1 MNCHQI
7 LSGACNAGD
16 RCFAI
21 GSVEGIPFTAYAAG
35 CNVVILASTF
45 ERVQIIPGASHG
57 YVKISA
63 LDCSTD
69 TGKIAAAYENKIC
82 IFEPTP
88 VIESSK
94 HNTHFLDYRWVQT
107 GSFTSH
113 SSVVTLSWNLEGTRL
128 LTGGTNIQLWKSKS
142 PTHQQE
148 EEHTGVKFEIG
159 ESKEVKQSN
168 QGDDVSTWENIWSCQ
183 TAIPIYHM
191 AFSPDGTLFAT
202 CGRNDRLVKIWYE
215 NKQVLFPAKGTTRHT
230 DDLSSSTS
238 GGGGGGGGGSGVGA
252 ASGGVSTA
260 IGELNFTYV
269 YIAHPRAVSNIVW
282 RKTSKYMPKGS
293 VANMLVTSCLDNI
306 CRIWIET
313 VLPDDGMVNMTQ
325 FDPQNS
331 QNPKFRTHRHKHR
344 FMQRLKHMKT
354 CFHIR
359 RHMKAGAHAAPGG
372 PGGILPPA
380 HMGAGAM
387 GAAMGSSPA
396 SFSNYLGPI
405 PSLPSSCSVHD
416 FHSYG
421 FHGSG
426 VTPGMHFHLAAS
438 INAETDI
445 PLVPSMQT
453 SDPAN
458 QNVFILHWLNN
469 KEMHFT
475 LQAEAIL
482 QELTKKVIDEENGHG
497 HHGHHG
503 HGHHGH
509 HGHSGGGG
517 VDLPDDAAAGG
528 GTHAHKK
535 YLRSSKSV
543 SVDDSGEEYS
553 KYSQHTTGTGAG
565 LHLNS
570 MSNTT
575 SQNSLNNE
583 HHNQQQHPITQLV
596 DSLDNKIE
604 CLLRDWHQS
613 PDLLFAIH
621 PVDGSYL
628 IWVIEWLDDYYPGSF
643 RQAQVSF
650 STRIPSAFPLGDAMS
665 MSTTV
670 SLFNTGTHPLA
681 FRDIANNVR
690 SKDEFHKSGQADDS
704 SLKSADQHAFEKH
717 DEEQEDNNNED
728 GGEDPDAD
736 DSAAASAGV
745 ASSSQ
750 DSAGASGNGVTS
762 ALPLNVSPSVSM
774 VTKHSNG
781 TLNLWQLT
789 FAFKTKF
796 TQVLSI
802 GHVSR
807 ASGHRF
813 RVNDIT
819 CHPVLPL
826 LVSTS
831 HHNLPDT
838 EAKSPMSPFEQP
850 LSGGGLTMGSGA
862 SGGASPAGST
872 GSNGN
877 GNDKDVFTPT
887 GFCSE
892 LILWR
897 VDSVGP
903 LCHSGG
909 VSELARI
916 NSPEISAFSNVAWIP
931 TLLPSTTLGSYSN
944 SPSACFVASDGE
956 NLRVY
961 QAVIDARTL
970 LAEIS
975 CSENLNTLHK
985 SHSLSSMISNAS
997 STMKAQRSAL
1007 HDKLKVVSQ
1016 QSTARPGCI
1025 LQLDAIS
1032 DAKHDWQNTQ
1042 FLHVF
1047 QAQLITGGQRVSSSA
1062 PMDAHDLEEP
1072 RYNPF
1077 LESDMDAIV
1086 DLQRNADFE
1095 EPFYIVNIEK
1105 TLRGSTIHMWRI
1117 VISSKQQN
1125 SFLSETAMYVPDSN
1139 LTQEEPEDNPNPNA
1153 NPNPRRMSQGA
1164 ETLTGAE
1171 HFGSHVEAPHISITT
1186 KKVCTQ
1192 ELPLPEGVD
1201 VIHASPAAGHLSSSS
1216 IYPACFAPY
1225 IIVTACSDSVSRFW
1239 KCEPIDNAPT
1249 DGNGNGDAYHWSE
1262 WKMFSRIQQSAIEIP
1277 GQPLNIS
1284 AAYSGRIACAYKYGK
1299 SFTRPNKGDPD
1310 SRYVNLCVAIY
1321 ECESSGGS
1329 EWVLEDTIHLKNVHL
1344 PRINIGHGIDL
1355 SYLHDSRLLAKKQRL
1370 NQVLHT
1376 FQAHDDSRSPR
1387 SGETTPELAVS
1398 VNRQPSVAASGL
1410 LTVPSFSTLQ
1420 SLRKSI
1426 AENGNTCPLTQKH
1439 LVQLDWVSKEDGS
1452 HILTVAVGSKILLY
1466 TPVSSDIAQAN
1477 IKAMKESRSVN
1488 RPILRKASSLAQPN
1502 FVDEIRWMKLRQI
1515 DLQTADGLPPL
1526 PMQISWVRDGILVV
1540 AMDSEMHVY
1549 SQWKPHYTSH
1559 MLGSANGGSEDVPD
1573 TRNLRDEDLRSLAN
1587 ESTQLR
1593 LKNVASMPLISK
1605 VSTANLQ
1612 LLSHDKKRRL
1622 ANTSMAN
1629 VNGGGGAAATT
1640 VGSAPNDGD
1649 TGSDDYMTDFGL
1661 FQASRIACPV
1671 LPQYHPKQLMEL
1683 LNCGKIRW
1691 VKAILAH
1698 LVRCMS
1704 GGANGASSG
1713 VTQDEDGYARQRSW
1727 SRSRTLS
1734 ISYNAAD
1741 SNNIQAEHRGS
1752 TTQIPEEL
1760 MLDYAEINSIP
1771 PLPLWVLLNADRETP
1786 GCQGGANAGENDKD
1800 YDELF
1805 DMHNSEDNLD
1815 ELLSEGEQGK
1825 RHERRLS
1832 LPEKQSISHFG
1843 PRQGQLLSRLLTHTH
1858 LPGLS
1863 SLDQMHLLALA
1874 DTVATCNT
1882 DFSDKFAAD
1891 MGKNASTSGV
1901 PKEGATAT
1909 ESLDDCGL
1917 RFLLAMKHFT
1927 YLLRCLPLQQ
1937 RAQFQRQG
1945 VGTSNI
1951 VWAYHSESEEEL
1963 LNLIPSYTKG
1973 DLRWATLRDLGMGY
1987 WLKNI
1992 NTLRRCVERLAK
2004 CAYQQKQDPL
2014 DAAIYYLAMKKK
2026 SLVWG
2031 LFRSMRDEKMTAFFG
2046 NNFAEDR
2053 WRKAALKNAFVL
2065 LGKQRFEHAVAFF
2078 LLANSLNDAIE
2089 VCMNK
2094 LEDFQLALII
2104 ARLYEGDAE
2113 GCYYHKLLHE
2123 HVLGTD
2129 PETGRCDIPRAH
2141 PDPFLRSMTYWTLKK
2156 YQESLNTLLLTGGV
2170 GSLHSSYREEDLLRP
2185 EPQATNPNVFNFY
2198 IYLRTHPLLIRQ
2210 NIALSAQEKR
2220 IAHVV
2225 LSGFNY
2231 ETAGLGAGPGTGM
2244 GGGAACD
2251 KQLQLEDSITP
2262 IERQLY
2268 FTTAH
2273 GHFKSGCPA
2282 LALEVLNKLPMK
2294 ISEDPSSSG
2303 SSVAGSQAAATTQQI
2318 NKEELIN
2325 SGIMDQWG
2333 ATATADAFDWGAPA
2347 AGSEAEAKFEIK
2359 WDDDE
2364 EDADPIADDDDPEMA
2379 TPQPP
2384 TGGAAAA
2391 GAAAAA
2397 GRSSGD
2403 GHKMDIMAQ
2412 QLKFVACLK
2421 ILMEELSTLATGFEV
2436 DGGQLRYQLYMWLER
2451 EVEAL
2456 KQLCNYCSSEQ
2467 QQANDGGGDADA
2479 KDDKEMNASI
2489 CPSTERPTL
2498 HEILMQDKQ
2507 DFEAKVLR
2515 AAKRKRWLKANETL
2529 LRTLLSYCSLHGAS
2543 GGGLASVRM
2552 ELVLLL
2558 QELQQEKT
2566 QQQLL
2571 SPLPFPT
2578 TLPLLSACVAGNKTV
2593 IADPIKYLQSQT
2605 VDMLQSI
2612 IKVLPFPGI
2621 ETSVL
2626 SEIFVLRDLAV
2637 ALSSCIYQSLC
2648 DSESFVVNNSAFN
2661 GYPSPGMENIAKI
2674 NSSFECSYLV
2684 GSRNAYG
2691 RRRKYSTDEPA
2702 GICTTPSKWPGVTNL
2717 RALLAR
2723 EKDEDVPKLNVLLLE
2738 SFVST
2743 YMALFI
2749 YSLSTCDSRL
2759 LYRLSGQ
2766 SFNNDTWSTLFGG
2779 GMKKLLIKPASA
2791 QSQSQPA
2798 AAAAAGGAGG
2808 GGAGSTSDDPT
2819 ADENSV
2825 WNTVTS
2831 ITKQRMKLNMKILGS
2846 FSQNSTSNNMKE
2858 DKPTYREQFMPPE
2871 TSMLSYFL
2879 TKPPPGTTEC
2889 DDYDTDDSHES
2900 ENEEEE
2906 EDDDDVNVSR
2916 TQLKAK
2922 DNTEHTN
2929 PTSYSWSILRLALI
2943 KISTHKIQ
2951 ELVKVAGIE
2960 LQDLPVISPLSHEVL
2975 RTLNRWQEFALSDL
2989 IARGPPSRQ
2998 YIPGCYAESGIN
3010 GLAIHKY
3017 RSLLNKDNTPFVSG
3031 SSAGPIRRLWNYLVR
3046 QEPAQEVFIKS
3057 IFGKNMDGHHHH
3069 HHTRGSQHDNETDEG
3084 QSHSTS
3090 ENTDHIRII
3099 HKDHESILSFC
3110 LKNNSSSM
3118 IAFSNPRE
3126 IQEFDISLLLE
3137 SPNWYEDECDYDM
3150 MNLSKDADT
3159 NSSAFLIIQSQE
3171 QNQFGGSNNPNES
3184 NSSTQS
3190 ASQSGRGTSM
3200 VQRHKVDNVKRMSA
3214 HPLMPLYLT
3223 GGQDGSV
3230 QIWEWGH
3237 QQPVCSPRPSGT
3249 FAKVTRCRFS
3259 EQGNKFGIGD
3269 GDGNLS
3275 LWQAGIASQNNR
3287 SFISYQCHNKTLSD
3301 FVFLGSCSLLA
3312 SAGQSS
3318 ENKNINIWD
3327 TLLPHKKSCVSAF
3340 TCHDQGSSCLVFA
3353 PQHQVLISCGKRGDV
3368 CVFDVRQRTLRHRYQ
3383 AHDSTIKCIA
3393 LDPHEEFFVTGSIE
3407 GDIKIWDMNQF
3418 MLINTFPHEHAKN
3431 GFFKHTGQGV
3441 SQVTVDPFGRL
3452 FSCGSDGCM
3461 KVRLLVEKDNIVH
3474 SVY

>member
-45 ERVQIIPGASHG
+45 ERVQIIPGANHG

-113 SSVVTLSWNLEGTRL
+113 SNVVTLSWNLEGTRL

-159 ESKEVKQSN
+159 ESKEPKQTSN
-168 QGDDVSTWENIWSCQ
+168 AQSEDVSTWENIWSCQ

-215 NKQVLFPAKGTTRHT
+215 NKQVLFPAKGSSNAGPTPSCRHGVDDGTT
-230 DDLSSSTS
+230 SSS
-238 GGGGGGGGGSGVGA
+238 G
-252 ASGGVSTA
+252 
-260 IGELNFTYV
+260 GELNFTYV

-325 FDPQNS
+325 FDPMAS

-359 RHMKAGAHAAPGG
+359 RHMKAGASAVPGAASAGAASGG
-372 PGGILPPA
+372 GT
-380 HMGAGAM
+380 AGAM
-387 GAAMGSSPA
+387 GGMGSSPA
-396 SFSNYLGPI
+396 SYTNYLGPI

-421 FHGSG
+421 FQGSG

-497 HHGHHG
+497 NA
-503 HGHHGH
+503 
-509 HGHSGGGG
+509 SSGG
-517 VDLPDDAAAGG
+517 VDLPDDAHGSHSQA
-528 GTHAHKK
+528 HAHKK

-543 SVDDSGEEYS
+543 SVDDSGEEFS
-553 KYSQHTTGTGAG
+553 RYSQHTAGTGMGGGGGGAG

-583 HHNQQQHPITQLV
+583 PAHPITQLV

-690 SKDEFHKSGQADDS
+690 SKDEFHKGHADDS
-704 SLKSADQHAFEKH
+704 SLKSDQHSGQTFERH
-717 DEEQEDNNNED
+717 DEEQEDAADDD
-728 GGEDPDAD
+728 GDGDREGDAD
-736 DSAAASAGV
+736 QDEGGGDRSAAASGGGA
-745 ASSSQ
+745 AEHSSSSQ
-750 DSAGASGNGVTS
+750 DSAATGAS

-831 HHNLPDT
+831 HHNLPDS
-838 EAKSPMSPFEQP
+838 EAKSPMSLFEQP
-850 LSGGGLTMGSGA
+850 LSGGLP
-862 SGGASPAGST
+862 SGGGTGAGPSV
-872 GSNGN
+872 GSNG
-877 GNDKDVFTPT
+877 DKDVFTPT

-997 STMKAQRSAL
+997 STMRAQRSAL

-1047 QAQLITGGQRVSSSA
+1047 QAQLITGGQRTPQA
-1062 PMDAHDLEEP
+1062 DPHDLEEP
-1072 RYNPF
+1072 RLNAL

-1117 VISSKQQN
+1117 VISSKQQS

-1139 LTQEEPEDNPNPNA
+1139 LTQEPDEDGA
-1153 NPNPRRMSQGA
+1153 GGNPNPRRMSQGA

-1171 HFGSHVEAPHISITT
+1171 HFGPQVEAPHISITT

-1225 IIVTACSDSVSRFW
+1225 IIVTACSDSISRFW
-1239 KCEPIDNAPT
+1239 KCEPIGDEDDPNPE
-1249 DGNGNGDAYHWSE
+1249 GDAYHWSE
-1262 WKMFSRIQQSAIEIP
+1262 WKMFSRIQHSAIEIP

-1299 SFTRPNKGDPD
+1299 SFTRPNKGPDPD

-1376 FQAHDDSRSPR
+1376 FAHDPESRSPR
-1387 SGETTPELAVS
+1387 SGETTPELAV
-1398 VNRQPSVAASGL
+1398 NRQPSAAASGL

-1549 SQWKPHYTSH
+1549 SQWKPHYSSH
-1559 MLGSANGGSEDVPD
+1559 FAAAAAAAGEDVPD

-1622 ANTSMAN
+1622 GNTSMAN
-1629 VNGGGGAAATT
+1629 MNGAGGAGGTGTYGGGAD
-1640 VGSAPNDGD
+1640 DG
-1649 TGSDDYMTDFGL
+1649 GNDDYMTDFGL

-1704 GGANGASSG
+1704 GNSSST
-1713 VTQDEDGYARQRSW
+1713 VNQDDDGYARQRSW

-1734 ISYNAAD
+1734 ISYTAD
-1741 SNNIQAEHRGS
+1741 QNIQAEHRGS

-1786 GCQGGANAGENDKD
+1786 GQSNNYAEGDKD

-1815 ELLSEGEQGK
+1815 ELLSEGDEKK
-1825 RHERRLS
+1825 RQERRLS
-1832 LPEKQSISHFG
+1832 LPEKHSISHFG

-1891 MGKNASTSGV
+1891 QGKSGGMAGGAGSGAVKDGSTS
-1901 PKEGATAT
+1901 TD
-1909 ESLDDCGL
+1909 SLDDCGL

-1951 VWAYHSESEEEL
+1951 VWAFHSESEEEL

-1973 DLRWATLRDLGMGY
+1973 DLRWATLRDLGVGY

-1992 NTLRRCVERLAK
+1992 NTLRRCVEKLAK
-2004 CAYQQKQDPL
+2004 CAYQQKQEPL

-2031 LFRSMRDEKMTAFFG
+2031 LFRSRRDEKMTAFFG

-2104 ARLYEGDAE
+2104 ARLYEGDGE
-2113 GCYYHKLLHE
+2113 GCYYHHLLHE
-2123 HVLGTD
+2123 HILGTD
-2129 PETGRCDIPRAH
+2129 AATGRCDLSRAH
-2141 PDPFLRSMTYWTLKK
+2141 PDPFLRSMTYWTIKK
-2156 YQESLNTLLLTGGV
+2156 YQESLNTLLLNNV

-2185 EPQATNPNVFNFY
+2185 EQQATNPNVFNFY

-2231 ETAGLGAGPGTGM
+2231 AGDAAPS
-2244 GGGAACD
+2244 AVACD

-2282 LALEVLNKLPMK
+2282 LALEVLNKLPQK
-2294 ISEDPSSSG
+2294 ISDDSG
-2303 SSVAGSQAAATTQQI
+2303 GSVAGSQAQERAQQ

-2325 SGIMDQWG
+2325 TGIMDQWG
-2333 ATATADAFDWGAPA
+2333 ATPAAASNTADAFDWGAPVS
-2347 AGSEAEAKFEIK
+2347 SEPEAKFEIK
-2359 WDDDE
+2359 WDDEDE
-2364 EDADPIADDDDPEMA
+2364 EEDPDLEPDEPELA
-2379 TPQPP
+2379 TPQPQAP
-2384 TGGAAAA
+2384 IL
-2391 GAAAAA
+2391 
-2397 GRSSGD
+2397 GRGKSNGND
-2403 GHKMDIMAQ
+2403 TKMDIMAQ

-2456 KQLCNYCSSEQ
+2456 KQLCNYCSQAEQ
-2467 QQANDGGGDADA
+2467 SSHESGDADA
-2479 KDDKEMNASI
+2479 EARDKEMNASI
-2489 CPSTERPTL
+2489 YPSTERPTL

-2507 DFEAKVLR
+2507 DFEAKVMR

-2621 ETSVL
+2621 EPSAL

-2702 GICTTPSKWPGVTNL
+2702 GVCTTPSKWPGVTNL

-2766 SFNNDTWSTLFGG
+2766 SFNNETWSTLFGG
-2779 GMKKLLIKPASA
+2779 GMKKLLIKPA
-2791 QSQSQPA
+2791 A
-2798 AAAAAGGAGG
+2798 APPPTQMVTGGAGAGGASGG
-2808 GGAGSTSDDPT
+2808 TGSTSEEPT
-2819 ADENSV
+2819 DENSV

-2846 FSQNSTSNNMKE
+2846 FSQNSTSSNMKE

-2879 TKPPPGTTEC
+2879 TKPPTTEC

-2900 ENEEEE
+2900 DNEEEE

-2916 TQLKAK
+2916 SQLKAK

-2975 RTLNRWQEFALSDL
+2975 RTLNRWQDFALSDL
-2989 IARGPPSRQ
+2989 IARGPPSRN

-3057 IFGKNMDGHHHH
+3057 IFVKNMEPS
-3069 HHTRGSQHDNETDEG
+3069 TRGSHHTNNDNETDEG
-3084 QSHSTS
+3084 QSHSTN

-3118 IAFSNPRE
+3118 IAFANPRE

-3159 NSSAFLIIQSQE
+3159 NSSSFLIIQTQE
-3171 QNQFGGSNNPNES
+3171 QNQFGSNSNAYSES
-3184 NSSTQS
+3184 NASTQS

-3200 VQRHKVDNVKRMSA
+3200 VLRHKVDNVKRMSA

-3237 QQPVCSPRPSGT
+3237 QQPVCSPRTSGT

-3269 GDGNLS
+3269 GDGKLS

-3287 SFISYQCHNKTLSD
+3287 SFISYQCHNKALSD

-3441 SQVTVDPFGRL
+3441 SQVYVDAFGRL

>member
-168 QGDDVSTWENIWSCQ
+168 QAEDVSTWENIWSCQ

-230 DDLSSSTS
+230 DDLSSNAS
-238 GGGGGGGGGSGVGA
+238 GGGAGAGGGSG
-252 ASGGVSTA
+252 GVSAA

-313 VLPDDGMVNMTQ
+313 VLPDDGLVNMTQ

-387 GAAMGSSPA
+387 GGAMGSSPA

-482 QELTKKVIDEENGHG
+482 QELTKKVIDEENGH
-497 HHGHHG
+497 HGHYG
-503 HGHHGH
+503 HGHH

-517 VDLPDDAAAGG
+517 VDLPDDAPGG
-528 GTHAHKK
+528 THGTHAHKK

-553 KYSQHTTGTGAG
+553 KYSQHTAGTGAG

-583 HHNQQQHPITQLV
+583 QHQHQQHPITQLV

-670 SLFNTGTHPLA
+670 SLFNTGSHPLA

-690 SKDEFHKSGQADDS
+690 SKDEFHKNGQADDS
-704 SLKSADQHAFEKH
+704 SLKSDQHAFEKH
-717 DEEQEDNNNED
+717 EEEQEDNNED
-728 GGEDPDAD
+728 GEQDQETD
-736 DSAAASAGV
+736 DSAAASGGV

-762 ALPLNVSPSVSM
+762 GLPLNVSPSVSM

-831 HHNLPDT
+831 HHNLPDS

-850 LSGGGLTMGSGA
+850 LSGGGGGGFTMGSGT
-862 SGGASPAGST
+862 GGVASPGGSAGAASN
-872 GSNGN
+872 GNGNGN

-1047 QAQLITGGQRVSSSA
+1047 QAQLITGGQRTTASV
-1062 PMDAHDLEEP
+1062 DAQDVDEP

-1086 DLQRNADFE
+1086 DLQRNVDFE

-1239 KCEPIDNAPT
+1239 KCEPIENPSAEET
-1249 DGNGNGDAYHWSE
+1249 GNGNGNGDAYHWSE

-1559 MLGSANGGSEDVPD
+1559 MVGGANGGSEDVPD

-1622 ANTSMAN
+1622 GNTSMAN
-1629 VNGGGGAAATT
+1629 MNGGGAVATT
-1640 VGSAPNDGD
+1640 VGSAPNDRD
-1649 TGSDDYMTDFGL
+1649 SGSDDYLTDFGL

-1704 GGANGASSG
+1704 GGSSG
-1713 VTQDEDGYARQRSW
+1713 DQHGATQDEDGYARQRSW

-1741 SNNIQAEHRGS
+1741 NNNIQAEHRGS

-1786 GCQGGANAGENDKD
+1786 GGQGGASNAENDKD

-1891 MGKNASTSGV
+1891 MGKNTANV

-2123 HVLGTD
+2123 HILGTD

-2231 ETAGLGAGPGTGM
+2231 ETAGAGAGS
-2244 GGGAACD
+2244 GGAACD

-2282 LALEVLNKLPMK
+2282 LALEVLNKLPLK

-2303 SSVAGSQAAATTQQI
+2303 SSMAGSQAAATSQQI

-2333 ATATADAFDWGAPA
+2333 AATATATADAFDWGAPA
-2347 AGSEAEAKFEIK
+2347 AGNEAEAKFEIK
-2359 WDDDE
+2359 WDDD
-2364 EDADPIADDDDPEMA
+2364 DADPIDDDDPEMA

-2384 TGGAAAA
+2384 MGAEDAV
-2391 GAAAAA
+2391 AAAAA
-2397 GRSSGD
+2397 AVGRSTGD

-2467 QQANDGGGDADA
+2467 QQASDGSGGDADA

-2605 VDMLQSI
+2605 VDMLQTI
-2612 IKVLPFPGI
+2612 IKVVPFPGI
-2621 ETSVL
+2621 ETSAL

-2749 YSLSTCDSRL
+2749 YSLCTCDSRL

-2779 GMKKLLIKPASA
+2779 GMKKLLIKPASGQA
-2791 QSQSQPA
+2791 QSLPA
-2798 AAAAAGGAGG
+2798 AAAAAAGA
-2808 GGAGSTSDDPT
+2808 AGPTSDDPT

-2846 FSQNSTSNNMKE
+2846 FSQSSTSNNMKE

-2879 TKPPPGTTEC
+2879 SKPPPGTTEC

-2943 KISTHKIQ
+2943 KITTHKIQ

-2989 IARGPPSRQ
+2989 IARGPPTRQ

-3031 SSAGPIRRLWNYLVR
+3031 SSAGPIRRLWNFLVR

-3057 IFGKNMDGHHHH
+3057 IFGKNMEGHHHH
-3069 HHTRGSQHDNETDEG
+3069 GHTRGSQPDNETDEG

-3171 QNQFGGSNNPNES
+3171 QNQFGSNSNPNES

-3237 QQPVCSPRPSGT
+3237 QQPVCSPRTSGT

>member
-45 ERVQIIPGASHG
+45 DRVQIIPGANHG

-113 SSVVTLSWNLEGTRL
+113 SNVVTLSWNLEGTRL

-142 PTHQQE
+142 PAHPHE
-148 EEHTGVKFEIG
+148 EEHTAVKFEIG
-159 ESKEVKQSN
+159 ESKETKQTPNAGS
-168 QGDDVSTWENIWSCQ
+168 DDVSTWENIWSCQ

-215 NKQVLFPAKGTTRHT
+215 NKQVLFPAKGNAK
-230 DDLSSSTS
+230 STS
-238 GGGGGGGGGSGVGA
+238 NNNSSFNASEDGGGLG
-252 ASGGVSTA
+252 
-260 IGELNFTYV
+260 GELNFTYV

-313 VLPDDGMVNMTQ
+313 VLPDDGLVNMTQ
-325 FDPQNS
+325 FDPLAS

-354 CFHIR
+354 CFHLR
-359 RHMKAGAHAAPGG
+359 RHMKAGANATSQSSGG
-372 PGGILPPA
+372 GTGGGVGTGI
-380 HMGAGAM
+380 
-387 GAAMGSSPA
+387 GSGLGTVGSPPA
-396 SFSNYLGPI
+396 SFSNYQGPI

-482 QELTKKVIDEENGHG
+482 QELTKKVIDEENGG
-497 HHGHHG
+497 G
-503 HGHHGH
+503 HGSAGNA
-509 HGHSGGGG
+509 STAGGGG
-517 VDLPDDAAAGG
+517 VDIPDEA
-528 GTHAHKK
+528 AHKK
-535 YLRSSKSV
+535 FIRAASKSV

-553 KYSQHTTGTGAG
+553 KYSQHTAGTGAG
-565 LHLNS
+565 MHLNS

-575 SQNSLNNE
+575 SQNSLNNDN
-583 HHNQQQHPITQLV
+583 HNPLPQLV

-670 SLFNTGTHPLA
+670 SLFNTGSHPLA
-681 FRDIANNVR
+681 FRDIANNVK
-690 SKDEFHKSGQADDS
+690 SKDEFHKSGTDDGSIKSDQHS
-704 SLKSADQHAFEKH
+704 STTYEKRDEDADQ
-717 DEEQEDNNNED
+717 DD
-728 GGEDPDAD
+728 GAGDTDAGAD
-736 DSAAASAGV
+736 HSVAASSGENTTT
-745 ASSSQ
+745 Q
-750 DSAGASGNGVTS
+750 DASG

-831 HHNLPDT
+831 HHNLPDSET
-838 EAKSPMSPFEQP
+838 KSPMSPFEQP
-850 LSGGGLTMGSGA
+850 L
-862 SGGASPAGST
+862 AGNAG
-872 GSNGN
+872 GSNSSN
-877 GNDKDVFTPT
+877 GEKDIFTPT

-975 CSENLNTLHK
+975 SSENLNTLHK

-997 STMKAQRSAL
+997 STMKAHRSAL

-1032 DAKHDWQNTQ
+1032 EAKHDWQNTQ

-1047 QAQLITGGQRVSSSA
+1047 QAQLITGGQRASTS
-1062 PMDAHDLEEP
+1062 DAHDLEEP
-1072 RYNPF
+1072 KMNAL

-1105 TLRGSTIHMWRI
+1105 TLRGSTIHMWCI
-1117 VISSKQQN
+1117 VISSKQQS

-1139 LTQEEPEDNPNPNA
+1139 LTQEPDENEGGGGA
-1153 NPNPRRMSQGA
+1153 RRMSQGA

-1171 HFGSHVEAPHISITT
+1171 HFGAHVEAPHISITT

-1225 IIVTACSDSVSRFW
+1225 IIVTACSDSISRFW
-1239 KCEPIDNAPT
+1239 KCEPVN
-1249 DGNGNGDAYHWSE
+1249 DGEAEGDAYRWSE
-1262 WKMFSRIQQSAIEIP
+1262 WKMFSRIQESAIEIP

-1355 SYLHDSRLLAKKQRL
+1355 SYLHDSRLLAKKQRV

-1376 FQAHDDSRSPR
+1376 FAHDDSRSPR
-1387 SGETTPELAVS
+1387 SGETTPELAVK
-1398 VNRQPSVAASGL
+1398 QAAASGL

-1466 TPVSSDIAQAN
+1466 TPVSSDVAQAN

-1549 SQWKPHYTSH
+1549 SQWKPHYNQH
-1559 MLGSANGGSEDVPD
+1559 FLGSAEDVPD

-1593 LKNVASMPLISK
+1593 LKTVASMPLISK

-1622 ANTSMAN
+1622 GNSSM
-1629 VNGGGGAAATT
+1629 GAMPAS
-1640 VGSAPNDGD
+1640 SAGD
-1649 TGSDDYMTDFGL
+1649 AGNDDYMTDFGL

-1704 GGANGASSG
+1704 GPSTVGGSG
-1713 VTQDEDGYARQRSW
+1713 SGQDEDGSARQRSW

-1734 ISYNAAD
+1734 ISYTAD
-1741 SNNIQAEHRGS
+1741 TNIQAEHRGS

-1786 GCQGGANAGENDKD
+1786 GQCGSMPEDGKD
-1800 YDELF
+1800 YEELF
-1805 DMHNSEDNLD
+1805 DLHNSEDNLD
-1815 ELLSEGEQGK
+1815 ELLGDGDQK
-1825 RHERRLS
+1825 RQDRRLS

-1843 PRQGQLLSRLLTHTH
+1843 IRQGQLLSRLLTHTH

-1891 MGKNASTSGV
+1891 IGKNAGGV
-1901 PKEGATAT
+1901 PKDQGANNALTD
-1909 ESLDDCGL
+1909 SLDDCGL

-1945 VGTSNI
+1945 VGTANI

-1973 DLRWATLRDLGMGY
+1973 DLKWGTLRDLGVGY

-1992 NTLRRCVERLAK
+1992 NTLRKCVEKLAK
-2004 CAYQQKQDPL
+2004 CAYQLKQDPL

-2031 LFRSMRDEKMTAFFG
+2031 LFRSKRDEKMTTFFG
-2046 NNFAEDR
+2046 NNFGEDR

-2113 GCYYHKLLHE
+2113 GSYYHRLLHE
-2123 HVLGTD
+2123 HILGTD
-2129 PETGRCDIPRAH
+2129 VETGRCDITRAH
-2141 PDPFLRSMTYWTLKK
+2141 PDPFLRSMTYWTIKK
-2156 YQESLNTLLLTGGV
+2156 YQESLNTLLLNGV

-2185 EPQATNPNVFNFY
+2185 ETHATNPNVFNFY

-2220 IAHVV
+2220 MAHVV
-2225 LSGFNY
+2225 LSGFSY
-2231 ETAGLGAGPGTGM
+2231 AGDAR
-2244 GGGAACD
+2244 GGATGGSGQNND

-2294 ISEDPSSSG
+2294 ITDDAG
-2303 SSVAGSQAAATTQQI
+2303 SSAASQTAG
-2318 NKEELIN
+2318 NDKEELIV

-2333 ATATADAFDWGAPA
+2333 TTSNETAPATAEAFDWGAPVSKSDA
-2347 AGSEAEAKFEIK
+2347 NSTFEIK

-2364 EDADPIADDDDPEMA
+2364 EEEAEDEKEDGLI
-2379 TPQPP
+2379 TPQPQATP
-2384 TGGAAAA
+2384 APKSNIKTSGGEI
-2391 GAAAAA
+2391 
-2397 GRSSGD
+2397 
-2403 GHKMDIMAQ
+2403 KMDIMAQ

-2467 QQANDGGGDADA
+2467 TGDGSDEQSGDA
-2479 KDDKEMNASI
+2479 KDKDMNASI
-2489 CPSTERPTL
+2489 CPATERPTL

-2507 DFEAKVLR
+2507 DFEAKVMR

-2621 ETSVL
+2621 ETSAL
-2626 SEIFVLRDLAV
+2626 NEIFVLRDLAV

-2648 DSESFVVNNSAFN
+2648 DSESFVVNNASFN
-2661 GYPSPGMENIAKI
+2661 GYQSPGIENIAKI

-2684 GSRNAYG
+2684 GSRNAFN

-2702 GICTTPSKWPGVTNL
+2702 EICTTPSKWPGVTNL

-2766 SFNNDTWSTLFGG
+2766 NFSNETWSTLFGG
-2779 GMKKLLIKPASA
+2779 GMKKLLIKPAA
-2791 QSQSQPA
+2791 PPQFQTNHNQSQMQSNSMA
-2798 AAAAAGGAGG
+2798 AA
-2808 GGAGSTSDDPT
+2808 SNT
-2819 ADENSV
+2819 DENTDESGV
-2825 WNTVTS
+2825 WSTVTS
-2831 ITKQRMKLNMKILGS
+2831 ITKQRMRLNMKILGS
-2846 FSQNSTSNNMKE
+2846 FNNSTTSANMKE
-2858 DKPTYREQFMPPE
+2858 DKPTYREQFMPPG

-2879 TKPPPGTTEC
+2879 TKPISSDY
-2889 DDYDTDDSHES
+2889 DDYDTDDSHKS
-2900 ENEEEE
+2900 DNEDEE
-2906 EDDDDVNVSR
+2906 EDDDDVNLSR
-2916 TQLKAK
+2916 TQLKSK

-2951 ELVKVAGIE
+2951 EFVKVAGIE

-2975 RTLNRWQEFALSDL
+2975 RTLNRWQEYALNDL
-2989 IARGPPSRQ
+2989 IARGPPSRN

-3017 RSLLNKDNTPFVSG
+3017 RSLLNKENTPFISS

-3046 QEPAQEVFIKS
+3046 QEPAQDVFIKS
-3057 IFGKNMDGHHHH
+3057 IFGKNPEPSTRSSHHH
-3069 HHTRGSQHDNETDEG
+3069 QHDNETDEG
-3084 QSHSTS
+3084 HSHSTN
-3090 ENTDHIRII
+3090 ENCDQIRII

-3110 LKNNSSSM
+3110 LKSNTSSM
-3118 IAFSNPRE
+3118 IAFANPRE

-3137 SPNWYEDECDYDM
+3137 SPNWYEDECDYNM
-3150 MNLSKDADT
+3150 LNLSKEEDT
-3159 NSSAFLIIQSQE
+3159 NSSTFLIIQTQE
-3171 QNQFGGSNNPNES
+3171 QNQFGTGNTSTDPS
-3184 NSSTQS
+3184 SSTQS

-3200 VQRHKVDNVKRMSA
+3200 VLRHKVDNVKRMSA

-3237 QQPVCSPRPSGT
+3237 QQPVCCPRTSGT

-3287 SFISYQCHNKTLSD
+3287 SFITYQCHNKTLSD
-3301 FVFLGSCSLLA
+3301 FVFLGACSLLA
-3312 SAGQSS
+3312 SGGQSS

-3327 TLLPHKKSCVSAF
+3327 TLMPHKKACVSAF

-3474 SVY
+3474 SLY

>member
-45 ERVQIIPGASHG
+45 ERVQIIPGANHG

-107 GSFTSH
+107 GSFTSQ

-159 ESKEVKQSN
+159 ESKEPKQPNNAQSE
-168 QGDDVSTWENIWSCQ
+168 DVSTWENIWSCQ

-215 NKQVLFPAKGTTRHT
+215 NKQVLFPAKGTTAT
-230 DDLSSSTS
+230 TTSSSGTTHRHGGEDATS
-238 GGGGGGGGGSGVGA
+238 SSSGNGD
-252 ASGGVSTA
+252 
-260 IGELNFTYV
+260 LNFTYV

-325 FDPQNS
+325 FDPMAS

-359 RHMKAGAHAAPGG
+359 RHMKAGANAPHGNHVGGAAAAGG
-372 PGGILPPA
+372 GATGGVSSGT
-380 HMGAGAM
+380 MG
-387 GAAMGSSPA
+387 AMGSSPA
-396 SFSNYLGPI
+396 SYSNYLGPI

-421 FHGSG
+421 FQGSG

-482 QELTKKVIDEENGHG
+482 QELTKKVIDEENGH
-497 HHGHHG
+497 
-503 HGHHGH
+503 
-509 HGHSGGGG
+509 
-517 VDLPDDAAAGG
+517 DLPDDAAAAAPAGSHSHSQG
-528 GTHAHKK
+528 HAHKK

-553 KYSQHTTGTGAG
+553 RYSQHTGVAAN

-583 HHNQQQHPITQLV
+583 QAAHPITQLV

-690 SKDEFHKSGQADDS
+690 SKDEFHKGNADDS
-704 SLKSADQHAFEKH
+704 SLKSDQHSGQTFERH
-717 DEEQEDNNNED
+717 DEEQEDAVDEQEENDRE
-728 GGEDPDAD
+728 GDAD
-736 DSAAASAGV
+736 QDESAANSGGVGGAGG
-745 ASSSQ
+745 AAEHSSSSQ
-750 DSAGASGNGVTS
+750 DSAAAGS

-831 HHNLPDT
+831 HHNLPDSP
-838 EAKSPMSPFEQP
+838 EVKSPLSPFEQP
-850 LSGGGLTMGSGA
+850 LSGGGIPGGTAATGGS
-862 SGGASPAGST
+862 ST
-872 GSNGN
+872 G
-877 GNDKDVFTPT
+877 DKDVFTPT

-997 STMKAQRSAL
+997 STMRGQRSAL

-1047 QAQLITGGQRVSSSA
+1047 QAQLITGGQRQTS
-1062 PMDAHDLEEP
+1062 DLNDPEDEP
-1072 RYNPF
+1072 RLNAL

-1117 VISSKQQN
+1117 VISSKQQS

-1139 LTQEEPEDNPNPNA
+1139 LTQEPDEDGNPG
-1153 NPNPRRMSQGA
+1153 NPRRMSQGA

-1171 HFGSHVEAPHISITT
+1171 HFGPQVEAPHISITT

-1225 IIVTACSDSVSRFW
+1225 IIVTACSDSISRFW
-1239 KCEPIDNAPT
+1239 KCEPIEDP
-1249 DGNGNGDAYHWSE
+1249 DGDAYHWSE
-1262 WKMFSRIQQSAIEIP
+1262 WKMFSRIQHSAIEIP

-1299 SFTRPNKGDPD
+1299 SFTRPNKGPDPD

-1370 NQVLHT
+1370 NQVLHGT
-1376 FQAHDDSRSPR
+1376 FSHDPESRSPR
-1387 SGETTPELAVS
+1387 SGETTPELAVGGA
-1398 VNRQPSVAASGL
+1398 RQPSSAAASGL

-1549 SQWKPHYTSH
+1549 SQWKPHYSSH
-1559 MLGSANGGSEDVPD
+1559 FAAAAAAAAGEDVPD

-1622 ANTSMAN
+1622 GNTSMAN
-1629 VNGGGGAAATT
+1629 MNGGGGAITT
-1640 VGSAPNDGD
+1640 DPED
-1649 TGSDDYMTDFGL
+1649 TGNDDYMTDFGL

-1704 GGANGASSG
+1704 GNSSG
-1713 VTQDEDGYARQRSW
+1713 LAGQDEDGYARQRSW

-1734 ISYNAAD
+1734 ISYTAD
-1741 SNNIQAEHRGS
+1741 QNIQAEHRGS

-1786 GCQGGANAGENDKD
+1786 GQSNNYTEGDKD

-1815 ELLSEGEQGK
+1815 ELLSEGDEKK
-1825 RHERRLS
+1825 RQERRLS
-1832 LPEKQSISHFG
+1832 LPEKHSISHFG

-1891 MGKNASTSGV
+1891 QGKSSGGSSGGGAAAAGAVKESTD
-1901 PKEGATAT
+1901 
-1909 ESLDDCGL
+1909 SLDDCGL

-1992 NTLRRCVERLAK
+1992 NTLRRCVEKLAK
-2004 CAYQQKQDPL
+2004 CAYQQKQEPL

-2031 LFRSMRDEKMTAFFG
+2031 LFRSRRDEKMTAFFG

-2104 ARLYEGDAE
+2104 ARLYEGDSE
-2113 GCYYHKLLHE
+2113 GCYYHQLLHE
-2123 HVLGTD
+2123 HILGTD
-2129 PETGRCDIPRAH
+2129 AETGRCDLSRAH
-2141 PDPFLRSMTYWTLKK
+2141 PDPFLRSMTYWTIKK
-2156 YQESLNTLLLTGGV
+2156 YQESLNTLLLNNV
-2170 GSLHSSYREEDLLRP
+2170 GSLHSSYREEDLLLRP

-2231 ETAGLGAGPGTGM
+2231 AGDAAPS
-2244 GGGAACD
+2244 AVACD

-2282 LALEVLNKLPMK
+2282 LALEVLNKLPQK
-2294 ISEDPSSSG
+2294 ISDDSGGNDGESLAG
-2303 SSVAGSQAAATTQQI
+2303 SSVAQERGQAS
-2318 NKEELIN
+2318 KEELIN
-2325 SGIMDQWG
+2325 TGIMDQWG
-2333 ATATADAFDWGAPA
+2333 GGGGGAGAATADAFDWGAPVA
-2347 AGSEAEAKFEIK
+2347 SEPEAKFEIK
-2359 WDDDE
+2359 WDDEEDE
-2364 EDADPIADDDDPEMA
+2364 EEEQIDPDLEPELA
-2379 TPQPP
+2379 TPQPIL
-2384 TGGAAAA
+2384 TRGN
-2391 GAAAAA
+2391 
-2397 GRSSGD
+2397 RNGD
-2403 GHKMDIMAQ
+2403 TKMDIMAQ

-2456 KQLCNYCSSEQ
+2456 KQLCNYCSQAEQ
-2467 QQANDGGGDADA
+2467 ASHADGGEAEADREA
-2479 KDDKEMNASI
+2479 KEMNASI
-2489 CPSTERPTL
+2489 YPSTERPTL

-2507 DFEAKVLR
+2507 DFEAKVMR

-2621 ETSVL
+2621 EPSSL

-2702 GICTTPSKWPGVTNL
+2702 GVCTTPSKWPGVTNL

-2779 GMKKLLIKPASA
+2779 GMKKLLIKPA
-2791 QSQSQPA
+2791 QPS
-2798 AAAAAGGAGG
+2798 GGG
-2808 GGAGSTSDDPT
+2808 GGAATGSTSEEP

-2846 FSQNSTSNNMKE
+2846 FSQNSTSSNMKE

-2879 TKPPPGTTEC
+2879 TKPPTTEC

-2916 TQLKAK
+2916 SQLKTK

-2929 PTSYSWSILRLALI
+2929 PMSYSWSILRLALI

-2975 RTLNRWQEFALSDL
+2975 RTLNRWNDFALADL
-2989 IARGPPSRQ
+2989 IGRGPPSRN

-3057 IFGKNMDGHHHH
+3057 IFGKNMEPSARGSS
-3069 HHTRGSQHDNETDEG
+3069 HHTHNDNETDEG
-3084 QSHSTS
+3084 QSHSTN

-3118 IAFSNPRE
+3118 IAFANPRE

-3159 NSSAFLIIQSQE
+3159 NSSSFLIIQTQE
-3171 QNQFGGSNNPNES
+3171 QNQFGGNSNAYSES
-3184 NSSTQS
+3184 NASTQS

-3200 VQRHKVDNVKRMSA
+3200 VLRHKVDNVKRMSA

-3237 QQPVCSPRPSGT
+3237 QQPVCSPRTSGT

-3269 GDGNLS
+3269 GDGKLS

-3287 SFISYQCHNKTLSD
+3287 SFISYQCHNKALSD

-3441 SQVTVDPFGRL
+3441 SQVYVDPFGRL

-3474 SVY
+3474 SLY